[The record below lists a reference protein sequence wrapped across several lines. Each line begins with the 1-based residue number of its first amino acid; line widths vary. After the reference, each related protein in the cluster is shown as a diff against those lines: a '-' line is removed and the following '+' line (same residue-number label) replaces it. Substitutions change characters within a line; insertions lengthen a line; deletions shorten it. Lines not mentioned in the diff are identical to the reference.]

1 MNGEVDELILEVSQM
16 ALFLDLLVISLVV
29 SRRVS

>member
-1 MNGEVDELILEVSQM
+1 MNGEVDESILEVSQM
-16 ALFLDLLVISLVV
+16 ALCLDLLVISLVV